1 MYEVLQATIA
11 VLPAL
16 LLLWVATRDVGREFR
31 NACRFR
37 SQVASV
43 AVAMG
48 ATIALKVVL
57 ALTGFWPFEWQWPGH
72 PAAAGKYF
80 AYLEGRQ
87 YIAIGV

>member
-1 MYEVLQATIA
+1 
-11 VLPAL
+11 
-16 LLLWVATRDVGREFR
+16 
-31 NACRFR
+31 
-37 SQVASV
+37 
-43 AVAMG
+43 MG